1 MATPSNRLA
10 ETSMVSGRDSATL
23 QQRRDNFLNAQR
35 RIDQKPRLKNKPP
48 DDGLPRPA
56 LLQRRVQPPRAA
68 AREHRGRGATAAAA
82 PPQTSA
88 EAPAAVNAI
97 TDLPAP
103 VPERTE
109 VETKAITDLRAEV
122 ASLHAALIALGK
134 NVVNQAQTITD
145 QAQIMRGR
153 LPSEANSSPPLVPL
167 RRLPDGGGCELDF
180 LDPAEPA
187 VELEAEPT
195 AGPKAKQ
202 WKKHKKK
209 SGSKRA

>member
-1 MATPSNRLA
+1 MATPSIRLA

-23 QQRRDNFLNAQR
+23 QQRRENFLHAR
-35 RIDQKPRLKNKPP
+35 RRHDEKQRLKNKPP
-48 DDGLPRPA
+48 DDDQPRPA
-56 LLQRRVQPPRAA
+56 LPQRRVHPPRAA
-68 AREHRGRGATAAAA
+68 AREYRGRGATAAAA
-82 PPQTSA
+82 PPPTSA

-97 TDLPAP
+97 TDPP
-103 VPERTE
+103 VSERTE
-109 VETKAITDLRAEV
+109 AETKTITYLRAEV
-122 ASLHAALIALGK
+122 ASLHAALIALGR

>member
-1 MATPSNRLA
+1 MS
-10 ETSMVSGRDSATL
+10 
-23 QQRRDNFLNAQR
+23 
-35 RIDQKPRLKNKPP
+35 
-48 DDGLPRPA
+48 
-56 LLQRRVQPPRAA
+56 
-68 AREHRGRGATAAAA
+68 
-82 PPQTSA
+82 
-88 EAPAAVNAI
+88 
-97 TDLPAP
+97 
-103 VPERTE
+103 ERTE
-109 VETKAITDLRAEV
+109 VETKTITYLRAEV

-153 LPSEANSSPPLVPL
+153 LPSEANLPAPVPERTEVETKTITDLRAEVASLHEASTAHGKNVVNQAQAITDQAQIMRGRLPSEANSSPPLVPL
-167 RRLPDGGGCELDF
+167 RRLPDGEGCELDF

-202 WKKHKKK
+202 RKKKKKK

>member
-1 MATPSNRLA
+1 MASLHEASTAHGKNVDILA
-10 ETSMVSGRDSATL
+10 QTITNLREEVATL
-23 QQRRDNFLNAQR
+23 LA
-35 RIDQKPRLKNKPP
+35 
-48 DDGLPRPA
+48 
-56 LLQRRVQPPRAA
+56 
-68 AREHRGRGATAAAA
+68 
-82 PPQTSA
+82 
-88 EAPAAVNAI
+88 APAAANAI
-97 TDLPAP
+97 TDPP

-109 VETKAITDLRAEV
+109 VETKTITDLRAEV
-122 ASLHAALIALGK
+122 ASLHEASTAHGKKIDIQAQTIADQAQTITYLRAEVASLHQALIALGK

-167 RRLPDGGGCELDF
+167 RRLPDGEGCELDF